1 LKKEFPLTDEWV
13 AYELRP
19 EMPLEGMP
27 MSKIFPGV
35 DLKKRYE
42 SLSHAGSPYGISLN
56 EISRASNSRLALE
69 ASEYARDKGHF
80 DSFHGRV
87 FRAYFVETRD
97 IGNLEVILG
106 LASEDGLDDDDLRRA
121 LKEKQYAARLE
132 EAKDEARGY
141 GITAVP
147 TFIIN
152 GKHKLVGAKPIEA
165 FRDKFRIIQAE

>member
-1 LKKEFPLTDEWV
+1 LKKEFPLDDEWV

-19 EMPLEGMP
+19 EMPLEGMA

-42 SLSHAGSPYGISLN
+42 SLSQAGSPYGISFN
-56 EISRASNSRLALE
+56 EITRASNSHLALE

-80 DSFHGRV
+80 DSFHSRV

-97 IGNLEVILG
+97 IGNLELILE
-106 LASEDGLDDDDLRRA
+106 LAENEGLDLDDLRGA
-121 LKEKQYAARLE
+121 LLEKRYAKRLE
-132 EAKDEARGY
+132 EARHEAQRFEV
-141 GITAVP
+141 TAVP

-152 GKHKLVGAKPIEA
+152 GKHKIVGAQPIEA
-165 FRDKFRIIQAE
+165 FREKLRIFQAE

>member
-1 LKKEFPLTDEWV
+1 
-13 AYELRP
+13 
-19 EMPLEGMP
+19 
-27 MSKIFPGV
+27 
-35 DLKKRYE
+35 
-42 SLSHAGSPYGISLN
+42 
-56 EISRASNSRLALE
+56 
-69 ASEYARDKGHF
+69 
-80 DSFHGRV
+80 V

-152 GKHKLVGAKPIEA
+152 GKHKLVGAQPIEA

>member
-27 MSKIFPGV
+27 MSTLFPGV

-42 SLSHAGSPYGISLN
+42 SLSYAGSPYGISFN
-56 EISRASNSRLALE
+56 EISRASTPSRIVQVNMLVIRGI
-69 ASEYARDKGHF
+69 SI
-80 DSFHGRV
+80 FHGWH
-87 FRAYFVETRD
+87 RAYLKRD
-97 IGNLEVILG
+97 IGTRGNLGVT
-106 LASEDGLDDDDLRRA
+106 SEDGLDDDSA
-121 LKEKQYAARLE
+121 GPEEKQHAAPRSQDKR
-132 EAKDEARGY
+132 ADTHHRF
-141 GITAVP
+141 P

-152 GKHKLVGAKPIEA
+152 GKHKLVGAQPIEA